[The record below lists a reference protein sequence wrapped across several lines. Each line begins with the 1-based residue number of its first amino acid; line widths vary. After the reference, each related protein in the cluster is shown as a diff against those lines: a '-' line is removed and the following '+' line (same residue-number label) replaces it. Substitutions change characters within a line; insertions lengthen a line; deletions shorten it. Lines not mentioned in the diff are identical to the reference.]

1 MLSVSHLC
9 PLDSPTQH
17 PSSFLTARVASLKLK
32 ALGLCPHMQQA
43 DGKCICHLPH
53 PQQSSTSDFQ
63 ELVSKYLSFLPFRWN
78 NSDSMFSPIFQT
90 FPRGNKFQLLI
101 LYWLFPPPYVAFL
114 LLSECPLHFQ
124 IQINYL
130 S

>member
-9 PLDSPTQH
+9 PLHIPVQH
-17 PSSFLTARVASLKLK
+17 PSSFLTARVASLK
-32 ALGLCPHMQQA
+32 ALGLPSHA
-43 DGKCICHLPH
+43 AGWHSRKCICHLPR
-53 PQQSSTSDFQ
+53 PQQCSTSDFQ
-63 ELVSKYLSFLPFRWN
+63 ELVSNCLSFLPFRWN
-78 NSDSMFSPIFQT
+78 NSDSVFPPLFQS

-101 LYWLFPPPYVAFL
+101 LYWLFPPPYVVFL

-130 S
+130 P

>member
-1 MLSVSHLC
+1 
-9 PLDSPTQH
+9 
-17 PSSFLTARVASLKLK
+17 
-32 ALGLCPHMQQA
+32 MQQA

-53 PQQSSTSDFQ
+53 PQQSSTGDFQ

-124 IQINYL
+124 IQIRGNPRTYL
-130 S
+130 SYRLFPCMRVHTPTPTPISPRHVLSILLKHGF